1 MAYQLSVSVSLG
13 RLVHA
18 MRREY
23 ENNILG
29 FVEECDRRI
38 RAAQKR
44 LEKTPEE
51 NNRTTA
57 LVQISLSNSLSL
69 LISASLTNECEYSPA
84 IFMTDERNW

>member
-1 MAYQLSVSVSLG
+1 
-13 RLVHA
+13 

-51 NNRTTA
+51 NNRTTGLMREIGEIQTGYEGA
-57 LVQISLSNSLSL
+57 MGEVENLGRWFTSL
-69 LISASLTNECEYSPA
+69 LLRA
-84 IFMTDERNW
+84 R